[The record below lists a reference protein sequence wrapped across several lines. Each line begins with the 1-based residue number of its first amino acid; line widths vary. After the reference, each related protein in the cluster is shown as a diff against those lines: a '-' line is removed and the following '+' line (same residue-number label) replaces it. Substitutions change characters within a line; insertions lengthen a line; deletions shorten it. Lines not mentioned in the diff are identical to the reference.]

1 MAIGDDA
8 LAAGMDLVLGTAL
21 ANTLD
26 TEENKTRDYIAQRT
40 NLVTPITKGGTGS
53 TTAAAAR
60 AALGISATNTPSSGS
75 NVQADLDYLS
85 ATKADSTALASKAST
100 ADVQWVQKGNMS
112 PDIYNRALGG
122 SYRVCY
128 VGADGL
134 LGWVSSSRRYKKNIK
149 PAEVDPA
156 AVLGIELV
164 TFLYKVEIDRGREG
178 ITEWGVIAEQVAEL
192 GLDWL
197 IDFGQSGEPEGFRYD
212 RLGLALLPVAQ
223 HLAAQLEQ
231 ERGERE
237 RLAGRVAAIEAHLDA
252 LGGDL
257 DAPTR

>member
-40 NLVTPITKGGTGS
+40 NLITPITKGGTGQ

-60 AALGISATNTPSSGS
+60 TALGISAANTPSSGS

-112 PDIYNRALGG
+112 PDIYNRSLGG

-134 LGWVSSSRRYKKNIK
+134 LGWVSSSRRFKKNIK
-149 PAEVDPA
+149 PAEVDPS
-156 AVLGIELV
+156 AVLSLDLV
-164 TFLYKVEIDRGREG
+164 TFLYKVEID
-178 ITEWGVIAEQVAEL
+178 TERLAQLQHGLIAEDVDAA

-197 IDFGQSGEPEGFRYD
+197 VDYGADGQPEGVRYD
-212 RLGLALLPVAQ
+212 RLALALLPVVQ
-223 HLAAQLEQ
+223 QLD
-231 ERGERE
+231 R
-237 RLAGRVAAIEAHLDA
+237 RLTAIEAHLDA